1 MQCLI
6 HILSHEELQ
15 GIIIYD
21 ELKTLIR
28 NYQTKEKILVRSLK
42 VGIRYDLLSQ
52 EAFNFLKELKEV
64 ISGDEE
70 NGKKALDLREDVLL
84 KIILHKDILDDEGK
98 EMTAEVVE
106 FETLMDHLFMKFQ
119 IRCPPMKT

>member
-1 MQCLI
+1 M
-6 HILSHEELQ
+6 
-15 GIIIYD
+15 
-21 ELKTLIR
+21 
-28 NYQTKEKILVRSLK
+28 RSLK